1 MRICPH
7 CQYEMRE
14 SFDIKIDSTGNG
26 LKVTKEGTFGE
37 VIGKP
42 KVAVCPKC
50 GEVSIYLDES
60 DLSPIAPHK
69 IEY

>member
-7 CQYEMRE
+7 CQYEMSE
-14 SFDIKIDSTGNG
+14 SFDIKIGSSGDG
-26 LKVTKEGTFGE
+26 LKVTKEGIFGE
-37 VIGKP
+37 TIGKP

-60 DLSPIAPHK
+60 DLASIAPQK
-69 IEY
+69 ADY

>member
-42 KVAVCPKC
+42 MVAVCPKC

-60 DLSPIAPHK
+60 DLSAIAPHK

>member
-26 LKVTKEGTFGE
+26 LKVTKEGTFGG

-60 DLSPIAPHK
+60 DLSAIAPHK

>member
-7 CQYEMRE
+7 CQYEMSE
-14 SFDIKIDSTGNG
+14 SFDIKIDSSGNG

-37 VIGKP
+37 TIGMP
-42 KVAVCPKC
+42 KAAVCPKC

-60 DLSPIAPHK
+60 DLAGIAPQK

>member
-1 MRICPH
+1 
-7 CQYEMRE
+7 MRE

-60 DLSPIAPHK
+60 DLSAIAPHK

>member
-50 GEVSIYLDES
+50 GEVSIYLDEY
-60 DLSPIAPHK
+60 DLSAIAPHK